1 MLRLTLRQLEILEA
15 VARHGSF
22 SRASKDVHLT
32 QPAVSMQIKQLEE
45 SLGLP
50 LFEHVG
56 KKIHLTEAGRETLA
70 TSQAIGRELDNLE
83 HTLADLQGL
92 RGGTLK
98 ISVTSTAS
106 YFAARLMALFRQV
119 HPEVHISLN
128 VVNRATLLNH
138 LTGNSVDLALMGQ
151 PPEGMG
157 LTAEPFMENPLVVI
171 ASPNH
176 PLAQLHDIPLA
187 RLARET
193 LVGREPGSGTRGAV
207 ENTNAVLRAQ
217 GLPLPDTIHVTPDL
231 HAKDHPGALIVAPP
245 GALGSTWA
253 RRFRPASTGFASG
266 WMRLRGVRRRRA
278 ADRGFVISDH
288 ADWPALNAAI
298 KATGADNIYVTHGY
312 TDIFARWLTSQGY
325 NAQVVPT
332 EFTGDTLEEG
342 AGA

>member
-207 ENTNAVLRAQ
+207 EKVFAEHGLELSVAMEMNKNEAIKQAVEA
-217 GLPLPDTIHVTPDL
+217 GLGLGVVSL
-231 HAKDHPGALIVAPP
+231 HIVQSE
-245 GALGSTWA
+245 L
-253 RRFRPASTGFASG
+253 ASG
-266 WMRLRGVRRRRA
+266 ELCVLDVQGFPLLRQWYLVQREGKRLGPAARAFSEFVFTETKRA
-278 ADRGFVISDH
+278 AQLDGV
-288 ADWPALNAAI
+288 
-298 KATGADNIYVTHGY
+298 
-312 TDIFARWLTSQGY
+312 
-325 NAQVVPT
+325 
-332 EFTGDTLEEG
+332 
-342 AGA
+342 